1 MRLSIVFLL
10 MVLLFVPALLA
21 QHSEPP
27 PAGEAAHGAEKA
39 PAESHGKTYFGI
51 PGWVLKFV
59 NMILFIGFLVYILR
73 GPVKNA
79 FAARG
84 ETIRKTR
91 EEAGERRAR
100 ADAMATEIQSR
111 LGRIEQE
118 VQAIRERALADG
130 ERQKRELL
138 AAAEAEA
145 AKILLAAR
153 NEVDNRLKSARQEL
167 TEYAGQLASERAE
180 VLLREKITDNDKTKL
195 FRDSLTQIGET
206 R

>member
-1 MRLSIVFLL
+1 MRISIVVLFL
-10 MVLLFVPALLA
+10 VLLFVPALLA
-21 QHSEPP
+21 QHSEAP
-27 PAGEAAHGAEKA
+27 PAGEPAHGAEKA
-39 PAESHGKTYFGI
+39 PTESHEKTYFGI
-51 PGWVLKFV
+51 PGWILKFV
-59 NMILFIGFLVYILR
+59 NMILFAGFLVYILR

-84 ETIRKTR
+84 EAIRKAR
-91 EEAGERRAR
+91 EEAVERRAR
-100 ADAMATEIQSR
+100 ADAMAIEIQSR

-153 NEVDNRLKSARQEL
+153 NEVENRLKSARQEL

-180 VLLREKITDNDKTKL
+180 ALLREKITDSDKTKL
-195 FRDSLTQIGET
+195 FRDSLAQIGET